1 MTRTDV
7 MASSRPRNVGA
18 APMGRGSSGVLRRLS
33 IVPVVLVLALIV
45 IAPSTAFAASET
57 TTGYTQEPNKP
68 KEEPKTETTPTT
80 ESSTPEPAKEVSPST
95 STTPASSTSPSAEKA
110 STLPFTGFDLRWSL
124 GIGLLL
130 LVSGFSIVTVQRR
143 QRRSER

>member
-7 MASSRPRNVGA
+7 MASSRPQNVSA
-18 APMGRGSSGVLRRLS
+18 APMGRGSSRVLRRLS
-33 IVPVVLVLALIV
+33 IVPVVLVLALMV
-45 IAPSTAFAASET
+45 IAPSTALAAT
-57 TTGYTQEPNKP
+57 TTGYNQTPP
-68 KEEPKTETTPTT
+68 TPTTTTETTPAPTT
-80 ESSTPEPAKEVSPST
+80 TEPAKEVSPST
-95 STTPASSTSPSAEKA
+95 STTPASSTSPAEEKA

-130 LVSGFSIVTVQRR
+130 LLSGFSIVTVQRR

>member
-7 MASSRPRNVGA
+7 MASSRPQNVSA
-18 APMGRGSSGVLRRLS
+18 APMGRGSSGVLRRRS
-33 IVPVVLVLALIV
+33 IVPVVLVLALMV
-45 IAPSTAFAASET
+45 IAPSTAFAAET
-57 TTGYTQEPNKP
+57 TTGYNQTPP
-68 KEEPKTETTPTT
+68 TPTTTETTPATT
-80 ESSTPEPAKEVSPST
+80 TSEPAKEVSPTT
-95 STTPASSTSPSAEKA
+95 STTPASSTSPAEEKS

-130 LVSGFSIVTVQRR
+130 LLSGFSIVTVQRR